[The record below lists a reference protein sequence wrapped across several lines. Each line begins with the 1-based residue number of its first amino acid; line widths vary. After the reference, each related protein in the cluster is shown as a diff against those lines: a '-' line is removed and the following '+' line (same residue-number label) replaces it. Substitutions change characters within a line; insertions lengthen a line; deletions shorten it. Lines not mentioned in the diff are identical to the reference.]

1 LGSIGRRNE
10 IQGQLRQ
17 KVKTLCEK
25 KKNTGGVAQ
34 ETERLRSKHKAL
46 KNPRTSKKKKKERK
60 KKA

>member
-34 ETERLRSKHKAL
+34 ETERQ
-46 KNPRTSKKKKKERK
+46 NPRTSKKKKRK
-60 KKA
+60 KEESIKIKFWSTS